1 MVIEIFC
8 GGSSFFSFFFL
19 VGVVFGGGWLRTY
32 FFRKQ
37 LLLSLLSL
45 EFLVLSLFL
54 GFVFVLRAVGVEVSV
69 GFYLLVLGACEAT
82 LGLCL
87 LVGFVRL
94 LGRDMLRKVRLIKC

>member
-1 MVIEIFC
+1 MVM
-8 GGSSFFSFFFL
+8 GFFHGNHYLFLFLL
-19 VGVVFGGGWLRTY
+19 VGVVFGGGWVRAY

-37 LLLSLLSL
+37 FLLRLLSL

-54 GFVFVLRAVGVEVSV
+54 GFVGVLRRMGVSV
-69 GFYLLVLGACEAT
+69 SVTFYLLVLGACEAT

-94 LGRDMLRKVRLIKC
+94 LGRDMLRQVRLIKC